1 MADRRRRRRRQRR
14 QRDEGRA
21 VAAALEVPAGELRV
35 GAHPI
40 QAFDVAAE
48 ESGGVVGG
56 SLRAV
61 ASRARLGAD
70 VPAGLREMA
79 DHSAVPVYW
88 ERMAVCWQ
96 LAADHGL
103 AISVLMRA
111 AQRDIVDRQRFAD
124 RVEAGSAGA
133 CATAAILAGMP
144 MIGVL
149 LGQSSSARIRCDS
162 FSAPVRGLDSGSRGG
177 PDRPGVTWSDRII
190 DQGRDDGGRDGCAAA
205 VIGAAPQH
213 QSGPGS
219 QTGRCPQADPS
230 EPPQARQADR
240 PACDRVDLGRARG
253 LLVRRAGSLG
263 RSCRDRAGC
272 RHRRC
277 APCCSGPPT
286 CWLWGLTRIRPGPC
300 RTVMLPA

>member
-1 MADRRRRRRRQRR
+1 MTTTALAAVLLGGAALLAPASPRRGLSPQEPRLRIGGRPLAGSVVAAVVAGLAVTGLASSGAALAGGAAAVIVADRRRRRRRQRR

-21 VAAALEVPAGELRV
+21 VAAALEVLAGELRV

-133 CATAAILAGMP
+133 RATAAILAGMP

-149 LGQSSSARIRCDS
+149 LGQLVGAHPLRFLFGAGPGGWIL
-162 FSAPVRGLDSGSRGG
+162 AVGVVLIGL
-177 PDRPGVTWSDRII
+177 GVTWSDRII
-190 DQGRDDGGRDGCAAA
+190 DQG
-205 VIGAAPQH
+205 
-213 QSGPGS
+213 
-219 QTGRCPQADPS
+219 
-230 EPPQARQADR
+230 AR
-240 PACDRVDLGRARG
+240 
-253 LLVRRAGSLG
+253 
-263 RSCRDRAGC
+263 
-272 RHRRC
+272 
-277 APCCSGPPT
+277 
-286 CWLWGLTRIRPGPC
+286 
-300 RTVMLPA
+300 